1 MNIQTEINNEESIP
15 LKNKI
20 MFVSI
25 FLILINDLSF
35 NRHWKLFKVFVIIL
49 TTIIGLCLLAGT
61 ITIPIIFLRP
71 NTFPSSTLL
80 TTVTTN
86 SLGKQTTNHLFS

>member
-1 MNIQTEINNEESIP
+1 
-15 LKNKI
+15 
-20 MFVSI
+20 
-25 FLILINDLSF
+25 
-35 NRHWKLFKVFVIIL
+35 
-49 TTIIGLCLLAGT
+49 
-61 ITIPIIFLRP
+61 LRP